1 MVNDTVSRLIAD
13 FQARKINRRQ
23 LVQGAA
29 AAGVSATAITALIG
43 PSATPAAAQAGGA
56 IQLGRESEF
65 AANFN
70 AFKISTGGQTQVMDM
85 IFGRLLKLDNTNT
98 WIGDLAETWEISPD
112 ATVFTFGIRQGVTW
126 HDGTP
131 FTIDD
136 VIFTYRSALTEEA
149 GAGAAGKLR
158 QIKGGTAF
166 YNKETDEIEGLERVD
181 DNTLRI
187 TLEKSN
193 IAWLVGTAGS
203 NSLLWI
209 QPKHILGDVPL
220 TDWETAEAIQKP
232 VVGTGAYQFVEHVA
246 DSHVEFKANP
256 NFYLGA
262 PKTEQVF
269 LRLAEPATQLAQLES
284 GEIHMA
290 SRLPAREAD
299 RLSSSDVVEILY
311 NPGNG
316 IFQTAVHTPRV
327 PDKRVR
333 QAMMYGTDRQAL
345 LDAVLLGQ
353 GELVYSSVIGP
364 DWAVP
369 TGLNTYDYNPETA
382 KALLAEAGWDSETT
396 LQLTWSR
403 GFVNVEL
410 AAPVFQQQMAEI
422 GIKIELFPQESAAYL
437 DSVIT
442 NPNFDLAWFGG
453 GSYRLDPD
461 VTSNYYL
468 CANFT
473 PGGGNT
479 THYCNEDL
487 DALLIEGR
495 GLADPALRAP
505 IYQEVA
511 AILNEDLPTL
521 FWWSDNQIF
530 GKNVQLQGVLPG
542 PNQYIWWNIQ
552 DWELV

>member
-1 MVNDTVSRLIAD
+1 MVNDTVSRLIDD
-13 FQARKINRRQ
+13 FKAKRINRRQ

-29 AAGVSATAITALIG
+29 AAGVSASAITALIG
-43 PSATPAAAQAGGA
+43 PSASPAAAQSGQA

-70 AFKISTGGQTQVMDM
+70 TFKISTGGQTQVMDL
-85 IFGRLLKLDNTNT
+85 IFSRLIKMDGDNN
-98 WIGDLAETWEISPD
+98 WIGDLAESFEISDD
-112 ATVFTFGIRQGVTW
+112 ATAYTFHLREGVTW

-131 FTIDD
+131 LTIDD
-136 VIFTYRSALTEEA
+136 IIFTYRSALIQEA

-158 QIKGGTAF
+158 QIKGATAF
-166 YNKETDEIEGLERVD
+166 YNKESEEIEGLERVD
-181 DNTLRI
+181 DATLRI
-187 TLEKSN
+187 TLEGPN
-193 IAWLVGTAGS
+193 IAWLIGTAGS

-209 QPKHILGDVPL
+209 RAQHILGEVPVA
-220 TDWETAEAIQKP
+220 DWDTHEAVQNP
-232 VVGTGAYQFVEHVA
+232 TVGSGPYQFVAYVA
-246 DSHVEFKANP
+246 DQHVEFKANP

-284 GEIHMA
+284 GEVHMV
-290 SRLPAREAD
+290 SRLAAREAD
-299 RLSSSDVVEILY
+299 RLSSNESITIIST
-311 NPGNG
+311 PGNG
-316 IFQTAVHTPRV
+316 LFQTAVHTPRV

-333 QAMMYGTDRQAL
+333 QAMMYGTDRKAL
-345 LDAVLLGQ
+345 LEVVLLGQ
-353 GELVYSSVIGP
+353 GELVFSSVFGP
-364 DWAVP
+364 DWAIP
-369 TGLNTYDYNPETA
+369 TGLNEYEYDPEKA

-403 GFVNVEL
+403 GFINVEL

-422 GIKIELFPQESAAYL
+422 GLKIELFPQESAAYL
-437 DSVIT
+437 DAVIT

-461 VTSNYYL
+461 VSGNYYL
-468 CANFT
+468 CQNFT

-479 THYCNEDL
+479 THYCNEEL

-511 AILNEDLPTL
+511 AILNEDVPTL

-530 GKNVQLQGVLPG
+530 GASTRLQGVKAG
-542 PNQYIWWNIQ
+542 SNQYIWWNIQ
-552 DWELV
+552 EWELA